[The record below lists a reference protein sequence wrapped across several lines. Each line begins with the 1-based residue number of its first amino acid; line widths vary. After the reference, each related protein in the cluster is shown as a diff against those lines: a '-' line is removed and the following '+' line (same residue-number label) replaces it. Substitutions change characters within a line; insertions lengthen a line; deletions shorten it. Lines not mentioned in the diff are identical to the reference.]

1 MNTRVPAR
9 LLSSIEAHQSFLVT
23 SHSRPDGDAIG
34 SVLACTLMLRALGKT
49 ADAILADA
57 VPLIY
62 KSLPHVGEIIPAN
75 RVTQARDC
83 MIILECDSVQRTGLS
98 GVENMLLINID
109 HHSNARDFAD
119 VNWID
124 SSASAVG
131 QMVFELAK
139 ATGIPISSEIAT
151 CLYTAVLTDTGS
163 FCYENTDD
171 RTFSLAQQLVQ
182 AGADPVRIARNVYFS
197 SPTSKMRLLG
207 CALTSLYRDGA
218 LAWMHITKEEMEATG
233 AFEEDCEG
241 LVNYALGIQGVELAA
256 FFRELPDGRFRVSLR
271 SKGAINVSDVAEQ
284 FGGGGHE
291 CASGLSIAGPLES
304 AKEIV
309 LDALLHAPPRSIAQH

>member
-1 MNTRVPAR
+1 MGGSEKILGAIDQN
-9 LLSSIEAHQSFLVT
+9 HSFLVT
-23 SHSRPDGDAIG
+23 SHARPDGDAVG
-34 SVLACTLMLRALGKT
+34 SVLACTMMLRALGKE
-49 ADAILADA
+49 ADAMLADP

-62 KSLPHVGEIIPAN
+62 KSLPRAGEIIPAV
-75 RVTQARDC
+75 RIERPHDC
-83 MIILECDSVQRTGLS
+83 AIMLECDSVQRTGLS
-98 GVENMLLINID
+98 GLEGMLLINID
-109 HHSNARDFAD
+109 HHSNARDFAHL
-119 VNWID
+119 NWID
-124 SSASAVG
+124 PNASAVA
-131 QMVFELAK
+131 QMIFELAK
-139 ATGIPISSEIAT
+139 ASGVVITAEMAT

-163 FCYENTDD
+163 FCYEGTSD
-171 RTFSLAQQLVQ
+171 RTFSLAQELVK

-207 CALTSLYRDGA
+207 AALSSLHRDGA
-218 LAWMHITKEEMEATG
+218 LAWMHITKEEMEFTG

-271 SKGAINVSDVAEQ
+271 SKGAINVSDVAEK

-304 AKEIV
+304 AKEHV
-309 LDALLHAPPRSIAQH
+309 LDALLHAPPRTIAQH